1 MKPVDE
7 ILAIESN
14 LKRLARNRALAA
26 DDPEYAELIDLV
38 HHVEDERRMALRARL
53 SCAEDLAL
61 ELQREEN
68 AT

>member
-1 MKPVDE
+1 MKPIDE
-7 ILAIESN
+7 IIAIESN
-14 LKRLARNRALAA
+14 LTRMARNRALAA

-61 ELQREEN
+61 EHLRDEK